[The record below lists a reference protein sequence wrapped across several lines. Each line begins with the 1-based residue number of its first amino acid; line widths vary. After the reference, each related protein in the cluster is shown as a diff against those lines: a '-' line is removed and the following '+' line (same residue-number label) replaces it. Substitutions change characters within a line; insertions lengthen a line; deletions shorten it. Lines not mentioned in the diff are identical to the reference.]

1 MKKLKV
7 ILFFSVVLVLILTY
21 IRINKFKYNY
31 KEVNNV
37 EGIVTD
43 INYYDNKVSFIVKGK
58 EKVLVN
64 DYNSNTKINLG
75 DKVYIEGKSKLPNVN
90 TNFNLFNYRKY
101 LMSKKIFYTFDLE
114 EIQITKNDNLFYK
127 IKNSLIDKLDSINNN
142 YLYTLILADNKI
154 NDEIYLSYQTNGISH
169 LFAVSGMH
177 ISLITGILFLLF
189 NKVIKNKKITSLFIS
204 SFLIFYIFLTGF
216 SASVIRS
223 SFMFIGISIFK
234 IFDLKVDSIYII
246 SVILIILLLVNPFY
260 LYDIGFIYSFSIS
273 ISLILLT
280 NYINSYSNYF
290 SKLFIISLISFLVS
304 IPITVN
310 QNFEINL
317 LSPFINMFFVPFVSF
332 IFFPIAIISM
342 IIPSLL
348 PVFNILIFI
357 LEKSSIFFTLFKI
370 ELVIPHLNFIII
382 IMYYLLVYLFFK
394 TKEKYYLVMIFV
406 FLLLCSNY
414 KYFDNTYKITMID
427 VGQGD
432 SILIEFPH
440 NKENIM
446 IDTGGNYNYD
456 LNKNIIIPFLKSK
469 GIKKLSNLI
478 ITHGDFDH
486 MGSSI
491 NLINNFK
498 VENVIFNKGTYNEL
512 ENALIKVLEEN
523 NINYTSNLR
532 ELRLDNVI
540 FYFLNTKVYDNEND
554 NSSVIYVTLGNK
566 DFLFMGDAS
575 VEVEKDLIEKYNL
588 QNIDVLKVGHHGSKT
603 SSSKEFIDEINPKY
617 SFISVGKNN
626 FYGHPN
632 KEVLDNLKSSKIYR
646 TDQDGS
652 IIFEIKNNR
661 LNIEVCT
668 LKIVL

>member
-127 IKNSLIDKLDSINNN
+127 IKNSLIYKLDSINNN

-177 ISLITGILFLLF
+177 ISLITGVLFLLL
-189 NKVIKNKKITSLFIS
+189 NKLIKNKKITSLFIS

-234 IFDLKVDSIYII
+234 IFNLKVDSIYII

-317 LSPFINMFFVPFVSF
+317 LSPFVNMFFVPFVSF
-332 IFFPIAIISM
+332 IFFPFAIISM

-357 LEKSSIFFTLFKI
+357 LEKSSIIFTLFKI

-394 TKEKYYLVMIFV
+394 TKNKYYLVMIFV

-414 KYFDNTYKITMID
+414 KYFDKIYKITMID

-446 IDTGGNYNYD
+446 IDTGGNY
-456 LNKNIIIPFLKSK
+456 IM
-469 GIKKLSNLI
+469 
-478 ITHGDFDH
+478 T
-486 MGSSI
+486 
-491 NLINNFK
+491 
-498 VENVIFNKGTYNEL
+498 
-512 ENALIKVLEEN
+512 
-523 NINYTSNLR
+523 
-532 ELRLDNVI
+532 
-540 FYFLNTKVYDNEND
+540 
-554 NSSVIYVTLGNK
+554 
-566 DFLFMGDAS
+566 
-575 VEVEKDLIEKYNL
+575 
-588 QNIDVLKVGHHGSKT
+588 
-603 SSSKEFIDEINPKY
+603 
-617 SFISVGKNN
+617 
-626 FYGHPN
+626 
-632 KEVLDNLKSSKIYR
+632 
-646 TDQDGS
+646 
-652 IIFEIKNNR
+652 
-661 LNIEVCT
+661 
-668 LKIVL
+668 

>member
-127 IKNSLIDKLDSINNN
+127 IKNSLIYKLDSINNN

-177 ISLITGILFLLF
+177 ISLITGVLFLLL

-234 IFDLKVDSIYII
+234 IFNLKVDSIYII

-317 LSPFINMFFVPFVSF
+317 LSPFVNMFFVPFVSF
-332 IFFPIAIISM
+332 IFFPFAIISM

-357 LEKSSIFFTLFKI
+357 LEKSSIIFTLFKI

-394 TKEKYYLVMIFV
+394 TKNKYYLVMIFV

-414 KYFDNTYKITMID
+414 KYFDKIYKITMID

-456 LNKNIIIPFLKSK
+456 LSKDVIIPFLKSK

-486 MGSSI
+486 MGSSF

-603 SSSKEFIDEINPKY
+603 SSSKDFINELNPKY

-632 KEVLDNLKSSKIYR
+632 KEVLGILENSELYR

-652 IIFEIKNNR
+652 IMFKMKKNR
-661 LNIEVCT
+661 LQIKTC
-668 LKIVL
+668 IS

>member
-127 IKNSLIDKLDSINNN
+127 IKNSLIYKLDSINNN

-177 ISLITGILFLLF
+177 ISLITGVLFLLL

-234 IFDLKVDSIYII
+234 IFKLKVDSIYII
-246 SVILIILLLVNPFY
+246 SIILIILLLVNPFY

-332 IFFPIAIISM
+332 IFFPFAIISM
-342 IIPSLL
+342 IMPSLL

-357 LEKSSIFFTLFKI
+357 LEKSSIIFALFKI

-427 VGQGD
+427 QTT
-432 SILIEFPH
+432 L
-440 NKENIM
+440 NM
-446 IDTGGNYNYD
+446 IQD
-456 LNKNIIIPFLKSK
+456 I
-469 GIKKLSNLI
+469 
-478 ITHGDFDH
+478 
-486 MGSSI
+486 SSI
-491 NLINNFK
+491 IARK
-498 VENVIFNKGTYNEL
+498 PMIIG
-512 ENALIKVLEEN
+512 
-523 NINYTSNLR
+523 
-532 ELRLDNVI
+532 
-540 FYFLNTKVYDNEND
+540 
-554 NSSVIYVTLGNK
+554 
-566 DFLFMGDAS
+566 
-575 VEVEKDLIEKYNL
+575 
-588 QNIDVLKVGHHGSKT
+588 
-603 SSSKEFIDEINPKY
+603 EI
-617 SFISVGKNN
+617 
-626 FYGHPN
+626 
-632 KEVLDNLKSSKIYR
+632 
-646 TDQDGS
+646 
-652 IIFEIKNNR
+652 
-661 LNIEVCT
+661 
-668 LKIVL
+668 

>member
-37 EGIVTD
+37 EGIVID

-75 DKVYIEGKSKLPNVN
+75 DKVYIEGKSRLPNVN

-127 IKNSLIDKLDSINNN
+127 IKNSLIAKLDSINNN

-154 NDEIYLSYQTNGISH
+154 NDEIYLSYQINGISH

-177 ISLITGILFLLF
+177 ISLITGVLFLLL

-234 IFDLKVDSIYII
+234 IFNLKVDSIYII
-246 SVILIILLLVNPFY
+246 SVIFIILLLVNPFY

-456 LNKNIIIPFLKSK
+456 LSKNVIIPFLKSK

-491 NLINNFK
+491 NLIDNFK
-498 VENVIFNKGTYNEL
+498 VESVVFNKGPCNEL
-512 ENALIKVLEEN
+512 ENTLIKVLEEK
-523 NINYTSNLR
+523 NIKYTSKLK
-532 ELRLDNVI
+532 ELRLGSII

-554 NSSVIYVTLGNK
+554 NSSVIYVTFNNEK
-566 DFLFMGDAS
+566 FLFMGDAS

-646 TDQDGS
+646 TDQIGS
-652 IIFEIKNNR
+652 AMFKIKNSR
-661 LNIEVCT
+661 LQIKTC
-668 LKIVL
+668 IS

>member
-127 IKNSLIDKLDSINNN
+127 IKNSLIYKLDSINNN

-177 ISLITGILFLLF
+177 ISLITGVLFLLL

-234 IFDLKVDSIYII
+234 IFKLKVDSIYII
-246 SVILIILLLVNPFY
+246 SIILIILLLVNPFY

-332 IFFPIAIISM
+332 IFFPFAIISM
-342 IIPSLL
+342 IMPSLL

-357 LEKSSIFFTLFKI
+357 LEKSSIIFALFKI

-394 TKEKYYLVMIFV
+394 TKEKYYLVMILV

-446 IDTGGNYNYD
+446 IDTGGNHNYD
-456 LNKNIIIPFLKSK
+456 LSKNILIPFLKSK

-478 ITHGDFDH
+478 ITHGDYDH
-486 MGSSI
+486 MGSSF

-523 NINYTSNLR
+523 NINYTSNLK
-532 ELRLDNVI
+532 EIRLGSVI

-575 VEVEKDLIEKYNL
+575 IEVEKELIVRYDL

-603 SSSKEFIDEINPKY
+603 SSSKEFLDEINPKY
-617 SFISVGKNN
+617 SIISVGKNN
-626 FYGHPN
+626 RYGHPN
-632 KEVLDNLKSSKIYR
+632 KEVLDNLKDSKAYR
-646 TDQDGS
+646 TDIDGS
-652 IIFEIKNNR
+652 IMFKIKKQKLQIEIYSP
-661 LNIEVCT
+661 
-668 LKIVL
+668 

>member
-75 DKVYIEGKSKLPNVN
+75 DKVYIEGKSKLPSVN

-177 ISLITGILFLLF
+177 ISLITGVLFLLL
-189 NKVIKNKKITSLFIS
+189 NKVFKNKKITSLFIS

-234 IFDLKVDSIYII
+234 IFNLKVDSIYII
-246 SVILIILLLVNPFY
+246 SIILIILLLVNPFY
-260 LYDIGFIYSFSIS
+260 LYDIGFVYSFSIS
-273 ISLILLT
+273 ISLILLAKH
-280 NYINSYSNYF
+280 INSYSNYF

-332 IFFPIAIISM
+332 IFFPFAIISM

-348 PVFNILIFI
+348 PVFNILTFI
-357 LEKSSIFFTLFKI
+357 LEKSSIIFTLFKI

-394 TKEKYYLVMIFV
+394 TKEKNYLVMIFV

-414 KYFDNTYKITMID
+414 KYFDNTYKITMVD

-456 LNKNIIIPFLKSK
+456 LSKNVIIPFLKSK

-491 NLINNFK
+491 NLINSFK
-498 VENVIFNKGTYNEL
+498 VESVIFNKGPCNEL
-512 ENALIKVLEEN
+512 ENTLIKVLEER
-523 NINYTSNLR
+523 NIRYTSNLK
-532 ELRLDNVI
+532 ELRLGSII

-554 NSSVIYVTLGNK
+554 NSSVIYVTFNNK
-566 DFLFMGDAS
+566 KFLFMGDAS

-588 QNIDVLKVGHHGSKT
+588 QNIDVLKVGHHGSNT

-617 SFISVGKNN
+617 SIISVGKNN
-626 FYGHPN
+626 RYGHPN

-646 TDQDGS
+646 TDQVGS
-652 IIFEIKNNR
+652 VMFKIKNSEIEFEICR
-661 LNIEVCT
+661 S
-668 LKIVL
+668 